1 MKRQSQFVLVAA
13 VALAFGLGARAQ
25 HADSAP
31 KFSHP
36 KDITNPYLPLGSLK
50 QDILEG
56 TEKGKP
62 LRVERTVKP
71 GSKTFKINGQ
81 EIEAL
86 IMEDREFIN
95 GEVEEVTLD
104 YFAQDDDGNVYYL
117 GEDVDNY
124 KNGQVVAHEGAWLY
138 GKNTQK
144 LGVIMPA
151 HPRVGQKF
159 KAEDVPKVTTE
170 NDVVVSLT
178 EKATVP
184 AGKFENC
191 LKIKET
197 NSDGE
202 TEEKLFAPGV
212 GAIKE
217 EDLLLK
223 SHNS

>member
-1 MKRQSQFVLVAA
+1 MKMRSLLVLATAMVLVP
-13 VALAFGLGARAQ
+13 GMSAQ
-25 HADSAP
+25 DSNPTP

-36 KDITNPYLPLGSLK
+36 KEITNSYLPLGSLK

-62 LRVERTVKP
+62 MRVERTAKP
-71 GSKTFKINGQ
+71 GSKTFSINGQ
-81 EIEAL
+81 DVEAL
-86 IMEDREFIN
+86 IVEDREFIN
-95 GEVEEVTLD
+95 GEIEEVTLD
-104 YFAQDDDGNVYYL
+104 YVAQDDDGTVYYL
-117 GEDVDNY
+117 GEDVDKY
-124 KNGQVVAHEGAWLY
+124 RNGKIVAHEGAWLY
-138 GKNTQK
+138 GKDTK
-144 LGVIMPA
+144 TLGVIMPA

-159 KAEDVPKVTTE
+159 RSEDVAKVTRE
-170 NDVVVSLT
+170 NDVVVSLS
-178 EKATVP
+178 ERASVP

-202 TEEKLFAPGV
+202 TEEKLYAPGV

-223 SHNS
+223 SHNR

>member
-1 MKRQSQFVLVAA
+1 MKTQLLLTVAA
-13 VALAFGLGARAQ
+13 AIFLIPAISAQ
-25 HADSAP
+25 DHSNPAP
-31 KFSHP
+31 KVSHP

-56 TEKGKP
+56 TEKGHP
-62 LRVERTVKP
+62 LLVERTVKP
-71 GSKTFKINGQ
+71 GSKIFSINGHDV
-81 EIEAL
+81 EAL

-95 GEVEEVTLD
+95 GQIEEVALD
-104 YFAQDDDGNVYYL
+104 YFAQDDDGTVYYL

-124 KNGQVVAHEGAWLY
+124 KDGKVVAHEGAWLY
-138 GKNTQK
+138 GKDTQI

-151 HPRVGQKF
+151 YPRVGQKF
-159 KAEDVPKVTTE
+159 SPEDVGKVTKE
-170 NDVVVSLT
+170 NDIVISLS
-178 EKATVP
+178 EKASVP
-184 AGKFENC
+184 AGKFDNC
-191 LKIKET
+191 LKVKET

-202 TEEKLFAPGV
+202 TEEKLYAPGV